1 MKLNDP
7 KLTLYFLG
15 NDLEP
20 GHETTQ
26 ILTNEDIV
34 KSLVFKRQRFSS
46 LKSSSDSV
54 QILIRRRCSSTE
66 DIVAT
71 DGNIKAVLTDGEQT
85 LFTGYISTN
94 FTWTVTDHGE
104 EALSATI
111 EGVGTRLLSQ
121 AYIETGKH
129 FFDGTAASVIY
140 AVVNPLGIVLRSGDE
155 RKLLQSVSYTVEAGT
170 TCREI
175 LDQLCYECN
184 AVYWFNNLGELCIQQ
199 ITADTSSAEEVDSDS
214 LVFNGGKAISL
225 SKNLRTYKG
234 ARVTYKQL
242 GTANN
247 YLVYRNTTNATSQRT
262 CDLVLQG
269 GEYFDGAEIYT
280 EAEWSEATQDAF
292 REPTLL
298 GAVNAASESSI
309 VGSGKIVNIDNLRA
323 DVEKE
328 NGLSAD
334 FENVGGGYFKLTAH
348 NSASVAR
355 AFYRL
360 DLYADIVYEKSDGVI
375 RTTIDGTTEGKTLI
389 EEELEF
395 IHDKENAQK
404 HANLLAQYYRYCG
417 ATYTFYTNK
426 QLELGSVIRLHDT
439 TFSGLDVFV
448 LLTATEETEG
458 TSTVKCTGVAISTF
472 DLEAD
477 VYHGT
482 TEAAKQSGAQ
492 GPAGEPGA
500 STEVQYALGDS
511 IVDPP
516 TAEMLWGGVEMTWNG
531 SVMTWNEGLYSD
543 EVPEMQRGKYIWM
556 RSRVGNGEWNY
567 TRLTGAV
574 SWDAEDLGIATTACP
589 TGSKEGLGLIP
600 GDYFVAGA
608 AFTDGGGTY
617 NAGFAYVYDGTSW
630 DPMDITDVDNAIKA
644 QSLLD
649 DLTSAGI
656 QIPQSSSVYSIWLWA
671 KNFVSQNA
679 VINNLFSQAIT
690 ILTGGHIKGGT
701 RYDASGTI
709 VNWNA
714 DGFWFGANGKL
725 MASLQSDGYGN
736 TYVGT
741 GVAQYTADYGTY
753 NTALG
758 YEALYKIQSQAD
770 YNVAIGYQALHENT
784 TGDNNIGIGYLA
796 LYSNTTGVQNIAIGS
811 NAAAAITTGQSN
823 IAIGWSAMSVAV
835 GANHNVGIGFRA
847 LKSLTSGRD
856 NIAIGEDAAR
866 DITTGS
872 ENIAIG
878 AISSRD
884 ATTGSGNISIGYGS
898 IIEFPTG
905 HNQLVIKNKYYGLH
919 FITGRTYGQ
928 IFGVLKDFF
937 SDYETM
943 GCTGTFEGDGIHSI
957 TFYDDPDDGEII
969 TLNGYHSNYMLQQN
983 SYIQTT
989 KDSELL
995 IVVPRTEV
1003 RDCLS

>member
-1 MKLNDP
+1 MKLTDP

-54 QILIRRRCSSTE
+54 QILIRRKCSSTE

-155 RKLLQSVSYTVEAGT
+155 RKLLQSVSYTAEAGT

-199 ITADTSSAEEVDSDS
+199 ITADTSAAEEVDS

-280 EAEWSEATQDAF
+280 EAEWSEATADTF

-389 EEELEF
+389 EEEMEF
-395 IHDKENAQK
+395 IHDKDNAQK

-448 LLTATEETEG
+448 LLTATEEAEG

-531 SVMTWNEGLYSD
+531 SVMTWNEGLYTD

-556 RSRVGNGEWNY
+556 RSRVGDGPWNY

-574 SWDAEDLGIATTACP
+574 SWDAESLGVATTETP
-589 TGSKEGLGLIP
+589 KTSSEGLGLIP

-608 AFTDGGGTY
+608 TFTEDSVEYKKGYAYIY
-617 NAGFAYVYDGTSW
+617 NGATW
-630 DPMDITDVDNAIKA
+630 DVMDLFQPGNAQKA
-644 QSLLD
+644 QNLAAALFS
-649 DLTSAGI
+649 SGI
-656 QIPQSSSVYSIWLWA
+656 NVTDSTASIWGWFQNL
-671 KNFVSQNA
+671 VSQNA
-679 VINNLFSQAIT
+679 VISRLTAELAEIKTLIITGNLINDAVETVDASEPTVLTFVTSTQNYYKTPIGQRDPVYAGTCPQVRISDVESLIPVGISYATSGSVTYNGTTYTATENDPIKIRFEKTADSIARLVFYQNNVMIVEYRGQFTSSNVSESGYMAHWVNVPGSGYIGDPNATIANNSLGIASSLGM
-690 ILTGGHIKGGT
+690 ILTHDILPKNTSVDKIGT
-701 RYDASGTI
+701 PEQRFASGAFTSLDVAYAGWKYSFWGNKMTNLTI
-709 VNWNA
+709 PSNSTSSVSTTT
-714 DGFWFGANGKL
+714 DL
-725 MASLQSDGYGN
+725 
-736 TYVGT
+736 T
-741 GVAQYTADYGTY
+741 
-753 NTALG
+753 
-758 YEALYKIQSQAD
+758 D
-770 YNVAIGYQALHENT
+770 YNLCFVTVENPDNSAFATAWLPVNVIGNVWHR
-784 TGDNNIGIGYLA
+784 
-796 LYSNTTGVQNIAIGS
+796 
-811 NAAAAITTGQSN
+811 ITMPVGLFIRQVEVVIRRSTGQ
-823 IAIGWSAMSVAV
+823 
-835 GANHNVGIGFRA
+835 
-847 LKSLTSGRD
+847 
-856 NIAIGEDAAR
+856 
-866 DITTGS
+866 ITAT
-872 ENIAIG
+872 
-878 AISSRD
+878 AIS
-884 ATTGSGNISIGYGS
+884 GISGQTNLSFS
-898 IIEFPTG
+898 F
-905 HNQLVIKNKYYGLH
+905 
-919 FITGRTYGQ
+919 
-928 IFGVLKDFF
+928 LK
-937 SDYETM
+937 
-943 GCTGTFEGDGIHSI
+943 
-957 TFYDDPDDGEII
+957 
-969 TLNGYHSNYMLQQN
+969 
-983 SYIQTT
+983 
-989 KDSELL
+989 
-995 IVVPRTEV
+995 
-1003 RDCLS
+1003 

>member
-1 MKLNDP
+1 MKLTDP

-54 QILIRRRCSSTE
+54 QVLIRRRCSSTE

-104 EALSATI
+104 QALSATI

-199 ITADTSSAEEVDSDS
+199 ITADTSAAEEVDSDS

-280 EAEWSEATQDAF
+280 EAEWSEATEDTF

-389 EEELEF
+389 EETLEF

-448 LLTATEETEG
+448 LLTATEEAEG

-556 RSRVGNGEWNY
+556 RSRVGNGPWNY

-574 SWDAEDLGIATTACP
+574 SWDAEGLGVATTACP
-589 TGSKEGLGLIP
+589 TQSKEGLGLIP
-600 GDYFVAGA
+600 GDYFIAGA
-608 AFTDGGGTY
+608 TFTDSGLEYKKGYAYEYNGT
-617 NAGFAYVYDGTSW
+617 GW
-630 DPMDITDVDNAIKA
+630 DVLDLSQVDNADKGLQCLGDLMSSGINVTDSTASIYGWFQNLVAQQGIIK
-644 QSLLD
+644 
-649 DLTSAGI
+649 
-656 QIPQSSSVYSIWLWA
+656 
-671 KNFVSQNA
+671 
-679 VINNLFSQAIT
+679 NLFSQNIT
-690 ILTGGHIKGGT
+690 ILDNGCIHSNYYNSDGT
-701 RYDASGTI
+701 RNAHVMAYGVIASASVTDSHAFLRKSGEYTGQFTWTYDAGNSIWVPGSSNPLPLQVSITTAEFASDWGISVTTSSPAYLTNSVNII
-709 VNWNA
+709 VTSISQETS
-714 DGFWFGANGKL
+714 GFWLGANGELKCARAKVAGDITANSFVYNGVIMKWGHFSYTAPGTYYIDL
-725 MASLQSDGYGN
+725 YSEYGVEYGDLVTLSLGMVDVDPVKNNTISFSLGDGVRGLQHEVTLITSGDVTVSYSRGYG
-736 TYVGT
+736 GIE
-741 GVAQYTADYGTY
+741 
-753 NTALG
+753 LG
-758 YEALYKIQSQAD
+758 LKVVLGSSHTDFPVKLAVQA
-770 YNVAIGYQALHENT
+770 
-784 TGDNNIGIGYLA
+784 
-796 LYSNTTGVQNIAIGS
+796 
-811 NAAAAITTGQSN
+811 
-823 IAIGWSAMSVAV
+823 
-835 GANHNVGIGFRA
+835 
-847 LKSLTSGRD
+847 
-856 NIAIGEDAAR
+856 
-866 DITTGS
+866 
-872 ENIAIG
+872 
-878 AISSRD
+878 
-884 ATTGSGNISIGYGS
+884 
-898 IIEFPTG
+898 
-905 HNQLVIKNKYYGLH
+905 
-919 FITGRTYGQ
+919 
-928 IFGVLKDFF
+928 
-937 SDYETM
+937 
-943 GCTGTFEGDGIHSI
+943 
-957 TFYDDPDDGEII
+957 
-969 TLNGYHSNYMLQQN
+969 YHG
-983 SYIQTT
+983 
-989 KDSELL
+989 
-995 IVVPRTEV
+995 
-1003 RDCLS
+1003 

>member
-1 MKLNDP
+1 MKLTDP

-54 QILIRRRCSSTE
+54 QVLIRRRCSSTE

-104 EALSATI
+104 QALSATI

-129 FFDGTAASVIY
+129 FFNGTAASVIY

-214 LVFNGGKAISL
+214 LVFNGGRAISL

-280 EAEWSEATQDAF
+280 EAEWSEATEDTF

-389 EEELEF
+389 EETLEF

-448 LLTATEETEG
+448 LLTATEEAEG

-556 RSRVGNGEWNY
+556 RSRVGNGPWNY

-574 SWDAEDLGIATTACP
+574 SWDAEGLGVATTACP
-589 TGSKEGLGLIP
+589 TQSKEGLGLIP
-600 GDYFVAGA
+600 GDYFIAGA
-608 AFTDGGGTY
+608 TFTDPVDGHEYKKGYVYQYDGSSWYNEMDLTQTANADKGLQCLGDLMASGVNVTDSTASIWGWFQNLVAQQGIIDNLFTHNITVLGNGCIHSEYYNDDGTIKADVTTGGT
-617 NAGFAYVYDGTSW
+617 GV
-630 DPMDITDVDNAIKA
+630 
-644 QSLLD
+644 
-649 DLTSAGI
+649 
-656 QIPQSSSVYSIWLWA
+656 SSSVLDAHLFLTKCGNNTGVFGWNYNSDTGLWVRGG
-671 KNFVSQNA
+671 NSPLGT
-679 VINNLFSQAIT
+679 NLTTAQLASEYGISATVTSSSLNIH
-690 ILTGGHIKGGT
+690 ILIVHVTPN
-701 RYDASGTI
+701 SGAT
-709 VNWNA
+709 N
-714 DGFWFGANGKL
+714 GFWLGANGEL
-725 MASLQSDGYGN
+725 RCQAASISGKISADQFKFGSVDMKWGHFSYTAPGTYYIDLYATYGVTMGDLVSVSWSVSSSGVLVKNNFSIILDDGARGLTHEETLVSSDGV
-736 TYVGT
+736 TISYVR
-741 GVAQYTADYGTY
+741 
-753 NTALG
+753 
-758 YEALYKIQSQAD
+758 
-770 YNVAIGYQALHENT
+770 
-784 TGDNNIGIGYLA
+784 GIGGVELG
-796 LYSNTTGVQNIAIGS
+796 LRIVTT
-811 NAAAAITTGQSN
+811 TT
-823 IAIGWSAMSVAV
+823 
-835 GANHNVGIGFRA
+835 
-847 LKSLTSGRD
+847 
-856 NIAIGEDAAR
+856 
-866 DITTGS
+866 
-872 ENIAIG
+872 
-878 AISSRD
+878 
-884 ATTGSGNISIGYGS
+884 
-898 IIEFPTG
+898 
-905 HNQLVIKNKYYGLH
+905 
-919 FITGRTYGQ
+919 
-928 IFGVLKDFF
+928 
-937 SDYETM
+937 ETA
-943 GCTGTFEGDGIHSI
+943 
-957 TFYDDPDDGEII
+957 
-969 TLNGYHSNYMLQQN
+969 
-983 SYIQTT
+983 
-989 KDSELL
+989 K
-995 IVVPRTEV
+995 IVVQAYHG
-1003 RDCLS
+1003 

>member
-1 MKLNDP
+1 MKLTDP

-34 KSLVFKRQRFSS
+34 KSIVIKRQRFSS

-155 RKLLQSVSYTVEAGT
+155 RKLLQTVSYTVEAGT

-199 ITADTSSAEEVDSDS
+199 ITADTSAAEEVDSDS

-280 EAEWSEATQDAF
+280 GAEWSEATADTF

-395 IHDKENAQK
+395 IHDKDNAQK

-448 LLTATEETEG
+448 LLTATEEAEG

-574 SWDAEDLGIATTACP
+574 SWDAEGLGVATTETP
-589 TGSKEGLGLIP
+589 KTSKEGLGLIP
-600 GDYFVAGA
+600 GDYFIAGA
-608 AFTDGGGTY
+608 TFTEGSDEY
-617 NAGFAYVYDGTSW
+617 KKGFAYVYNGATWDVMDLSLPENAPKGLQCLGDLMASGINVTDSTASIYGWFENLVAQNGVIANLISRNIQVGDGDGTSGSGFRFRAQAY
-630 DPMDITDVDNAIKA
+630 DTDGNKLPEPIFDVYYGEKRVFQIDVTSGDIFFGGGLIYHAASDTIEAN
-644 QSLLD
+644 
-649 DLTSAGI
+649 SAVFNGI
-656 QIPQSSSVYSIWLWA
+656 QINNANGGEANFGSAIFSQQNPTSNVYTIATSDNYTLQGRYLFDAMATVYNLGTAPQNQWSQWFPCSVSSSAAGASDARYARRMFQLTTDPRNPQQILIQAFLVQFADANYNLINSLTCVRYETSQSDVRPFSIGDSVDF
-671 KNFVSQNA
+671 K
-679 VINNLFSQAIT
+679 
-690 ILTGGHIKGGT
+690 TGGNVMQFFGLPTQAAGL
-701 RYDASGTI
+701 ASGRVWNDNGTLKI
-709 VNWNA
+709 V
-714 DGFWFGANGKL
+714 
-725 MASLQSDGYGN
+725 
-736 TYVGT
+736 T
-741 GVAQYTADYGTY
+741 
-753 NTALG
+753 
-758 YEALYKIQSQAD
+758 
-770 YNVAIGYQALHENT
+770 
-784 TGDNNIGIGYLA
+784 
-796 LYSNTTGVQNIAIGS
+796 
-811 NAAAAITTGQSN
+811 
-823 IAIGWSAMSVAV
+823 
-835 GANHNVGIGFRA
+835 
-847 LKSLTSGRD
+847 
-856 NIAIGEDAAR
+856 
-866 DITTGS
+866 
-872 ENIAIG
+872 
-878 AISSRD
+878 
-884 ATTGSGNISIGYGS
+884 
-898 IIEFPTG
+898 
-905 HNQLVIKNKYYGLH
+905 
-919 FITGRTYGQ
+919 
-928 IFGVLKDFF
+928 
-937 SDYETM
+937 
-943 GCTGTFEGDGIHSI
+943 
-957 TFYDDPDDGEII
+957 
-969 TLNGYHSNYMLQQN
+969 
-983 SYIQTT
+983 
-989 KDSELL
+989 
-995 IVVPRTEV
+995 
-1003 RDCLS
+1003 

>member
-66 DIVAT
+66 DIIAT

-155 RKLLQSVSYTVEAGT
+155 RKLLQSVSYTAEAGT

-280 EAEWSEATQDAF
+280 EAEWSEATADTF

-298 GAVNAASESSI
+298 GAVNAASESAI

-389 EEELEF
+389 EETLEF

-448 LLTATEETEG
+448 LLTATEEAEG

-500 STEVQYALGDS
+500 SPSIEYALGDS
-511 IVDPP
+511 PTDPP
-516 TAEMLWGGVEMTWNG
+516 TAEMLWGGAEMLWNG
-531 SVMTWNEGLYSD
+531 SVMTWNEGLYTD
-543 EVPEMQRGKYIWM
+543 EVPQPSRGQYIWM
-556 RSRVGNGEWNY
+556 RTRVGEGKWQY
-567 TRLTGAV
+567 SRLTGATA
-574 SWDAEDLGIATTACP
+574 WDAENLGIFTTHCP
-589 TGSKEGLGLIP
+589 TQSKEGLGLMT
-600 GDYFVAGA
+600 GDYFLAGA
-608 AFTDGGGTY
+608 EFTDPVDGLPY
-617 NAGFAYVYDGTSW
+617 HAGYAYVYVDGLGW
-630 DPMDITDVDNAIKA
+630 RDM
-644 QSLLD
+644 
-649 DLTSAGI
+649 DLTQVANSSKALDLLSSLTYSGI
-656 QIPQSSSVYSIWLWA
+656 TIPASQAANSLFFWA
-671 KNFVSQNA
+671 QNFVAQNA
-679 VINNLFSQAIT
+679 VIANLISRNIQVGDGDGTSGSGFRFRAKAYDADGTKLTEPIFDVFYGDKRVFQIDVTSGDIFFGGGLIYHAATDTIEASSAVFNGIQINNANGGEANFGSAVFSQSNPQTVTLTINST
-690 ILTGGHIKGGT
+690 GGQGRTIYDWILTTFGISGPTGATPGWYSEYFSCSCSRNSSVAFVRAYRENFNSMGVNTNLYAARFYTANKQEITALRAYRYETSQTDLNPFSVGDTISTVTGGNIMQFFGLPTQAAGL
-701 RYDASGTI
+701 ASGRVWNDNGTLKI
-709 VNWNA
+709 V
-714 DGFWFGANGKL
+714 
-725 MASLQSDGYGN
+725 
-736 TYVGT
+736 T
-741 GVAQYTADYGTY
+741 
-753 NTALG
+753 
-758 YEALYKIQSQAD
+758 
-770 YNVAIGYQALHENT
+770 
-784 TGDNNIGIGYLA
+784 
-796 LYSNTTGVQNIAIGS
+796 
-811 NAAAAITTGQSN
+811 
-823 IAIGWSAMSVAV
+823 
-835 GANHNVGIGFRA
+835 
-847 LKSLTSGRD
+847 
-856 NIAIGEDAAR
+856 
-866 DITTGS
+866 
-872 ENIAIG
+872 
-878 AISSRD
+878 
-884 ATTGSGNISIGYGS
+884 
-898 IIEFPTG
+898 
-905 HNQLVIKNKYYGLH
+905 
-919 FITGRTYGQ
+919 
-928 IFGVLKDFF
+928 
-937 SDYETM
+937 
-943 GCTGTFEGDGIHSI
+943 
-957 TFYDDPDDGEII
+957 
-969 TLNGYHSNYMLQQN
+969 
-983 SYIQTT
+983 
-989 KDSELL
+989 
-995 IVVPRTEV
+995 
-1003 RDCLS
+1003 

>member
-66 DIVAT
+66 DIIAT

-155 RKLLQSVSYTVEAGT
+155 RKLLQSVSYTAEAGT

-280 EAEWSEATQDAF
+280 EAEWSEATADTF

-298 GAVNAASESSI
+298 GAVNAASESAI

-389 EEELEF
+389 EETLEF

-448 LLTATEETEG
+448 LLTATEEAEG

-500 STEVQYALGDS
+500 SPSIEYALGDS
-511 IVDPP
+511 PTDPP
-516 TAEMLWGGVEMTWNG
+516 TAEMLWGGAEMLWNG
-531 SVMTWNEGLYSD
+531 SVMTWNEGLYTD
-543 EVPEMQRGKYIWM
+543 EVPQPSRGQYIWM
-556 RSRVGNGEWNY
+556 RTRVGEGKWQY
-567 TRLTGAV
+567 SRLTGATA
-574 SWDAEDLGIATTACP
+574 WDAENLGIFTTHCP
-589 TGSKEGLGLIP
+589 TQSKEGLGLMT
-600 GDYFVAGA
+600 GDYFLAGA
-608 AFTDGGGTY
+608 EFTDPVDGLPY
-617 NAGFAYVYDGTSW
+617 HAGYAYVYVDGLGW
-630 DPMDITDVDNAIKA
+630 RDM
-644 QSLLD
+644 
-649 DLTSAGI
+649 DLTQVANSSKALDLLSSLTYSGI
-656 QIPQSSSVYSIWLWA
+656 TIPASQAANSLFFWA
-671 KNFVSQNA
+671 QNFVAQNA
-679 VINNLFSQAIT
+679 VIANLISRNIQVGDGDGTSGSGFRFRAKAYDADGTKLTEPIFDVFYGDKRVFQIDVTSGDIFFGGGLIYHAATDTIEASSAVFNGIQINNANGGEANFGSAVFSQSNPQTVTLTINST
-690 ILTGGHIKGGT
+690 GGQGRTIYDWILTTFGISGPTGATPGWYSEYFSCSCSRNSSVAFVRAYRENFNSMGVNTNLYAARFYNASKQEITALRAYRYETSQSDLNPFSVGDTISTVTGGNIMQFFGLPTQAAGL
-701 RYDASGTI
+701 ASGRVWNDNGTLKI
-709 VNWNA
+709 V
-714 DGFWFGANGKL
+714 
-725 MASLQSDGYGN
+725 
-736 TYVGT
+736 
-741 GVAQYTADYGTY
+741 
-753 NTALG
+753 
-758 YEALYKIQSQAD
+758 
-770 YNVAIGYQALHENT
+770 
-784 TGDNNIGIGYLA
+784 
-796 LYSNTTGVQNIAIGS
+796 
-811 NAAAAITTGQSN
+811 
-823 IAIGWSAMSVAV
+823 
-835 GANHNVGIGFRA
+835 
-847 LKSLTSGRD
+847 
-856 NIAIGEDAAR
+856 
-866 DITTGS
+866 
-872 ENIAIG
+872 
-878 AISSRD
+878 
-884 ATTGSGNISIGYGS
+884 
-898 IIEFPTG
+898 P
-905 HNQLVIKNKYYGLH
+905 
-919 FITGRTYGQ
+919 
-928 IFGVLKDFF
+928 
-937 SDYETM
+937 
-943 GCTGTFEGDGIHSI
+943 
-957 TFYDDPDDGEII
+957 
-969 TLNGYHSNYMLQQN
+969 
-983 SYIQTT
+983 
-989 KDSELL
+989 
-995 IVVPRTEV
+995 
-1003 RDCLS
+1003 